1 MLVTEGRAKWATGV
15 PPVTGCSRTTQ
26 ETSAVDPAAASP
38 MKTRSTAGGTA
49 DFRSST
55 AMAMPHPAVASNRER
70 VVMLRIREI
79 DMRHAFLLQLILN
92 FSIYK

>member
-1 MLVTEGRAKWATGV
+1 MLVTDGRAKRATGV

-26 ETSAVDPAAASP
+26 ETSAMDPAAASP
-38 MKTRSTAGGTA
+38 MKTRSTTGGTA

-55 AMAMPHPAVASNRER
+55 AMAIPQPAVANSRER
-70 VVMLRIREI
+70 VVRLRIREI
-79 DMRHAFLLQLILN
+79 DMRRAFLLQLILN